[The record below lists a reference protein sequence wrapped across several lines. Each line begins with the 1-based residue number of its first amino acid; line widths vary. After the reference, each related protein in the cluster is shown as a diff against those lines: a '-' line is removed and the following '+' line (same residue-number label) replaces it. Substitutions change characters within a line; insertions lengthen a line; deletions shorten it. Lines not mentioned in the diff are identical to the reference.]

1 MKEELKI
8 IRFNMINNLIIA
20 IIKVIGG
27 LYFKL
32 DSLYAD
38 GMHTF
43 SDFITDI
50 VSVISSKITKKKP
63 TKYHPS
69 GFGQVEYLT
78 NIFVGVFLFAL
89 ATYIVADS
97 ILKKSVVIIP
107 LISVLIVLIVC
118 LILKMVS
125 IVVTNKVGKEI
136 NSNVLI
142 TAVQESKTDLYST
155 FGVIII
161 SILLR
166 YSDVIPILKY
176 SDLVGSIIIGVIIYK
191 TALTII
197 ISNSLSIISEVDF
210 DKEKM
215 DLINEYL
222 VNYKEIKDSKLE
234 LMKYGPYYKLNIILE
249 LDQDISLRKAE
260 LLLNNI
266 KRKIM
271 KNKKL
276 KVKYVTIYITDN
288 V

>member
-161 SILLR
+161 SILLQ

>member
-27 LYFKL
+27 VYFKL

-50 VSVISSKITKKKP
+50 VSIVSSKITKKKP

-89 ATYIVADS
+89 ATYIVAES
-97 ILKKSVVIIP
+97 ILKKSVIIVP
-107 LISVLIVLIVC
+107 PISVLIVLIIC
-118 LILKMVS
+118 LFLKIVS
-125 IVVTNKVGKEI
+125 IVVTNNEGKKI

-161 SILLR
+161 SILLQ
-166 YSDVIPILKY
+166 YSNIIPILKY
-176 SDLVGSIIIGVIIYK
+176 SDLIGSIIIGIIIYK

-197 ISNSLSIISEVDF
+197 ISNSLSIISEADF
-210 DKEKM
+210 DKEKIA
-215 DLINEYL
+215 LINECL

-249 LDQDISLRKAE
+249 LDQNISLKKAE

-288 V
+288 I